1 MSKNYL
7 KIQSVISEVNNVV
20 VGQEYMIKRL
30 LMGLFTQG
38 HILLEGVPG
47 LAKTL
52 TVNTLSSVLKLNFK
66 RIQFT
71 PDLLPSDV
79 IGTMIY
85 NQKKSSFEVKKG
97 PVFSNIILAD
107 EINRSPAKVQSAL
120 LESMQE
126 KQVTIGDDTYKLDLP
141 FLVLATQ
148 NPIDQEGTY
157 PLPEAQRDRFM
168 MKLNVD
174 YPSKEEELKIMQ
186 RMADLN
192 FNKKTKTILN
202 KKDITTIQNEIN
214 KVSISESIEKYII
227 EIVNATRKPSSVN
240 LNELDEF
247 ISFGASPRASI
258 NLSLA
263 SKANAFLSN
272 RDYVMPDDI
281 KEIAQ
286 DVLNHRI
293 ILNYEAE
300 AEGIKPDFIIKLK
313 KSNHKFFLNFLEE
326 RIGNLVGEI
335 VKINSTQIFPLS
347 AHINDSFV
355 NKRLIYVGD
364 SAHSIHPIAG
374 QGWNLGVND
383 VKNLHE
389 VCKKYNRDIGSQRF
403 CDHYNDLSYNKA
415 FQLFQI
421 TDKLDWHFKNNSN
434 LYRLLSYAGFKF
446 IENKNSIKNEIT
458 KYAMGV

>member
-7 KIQSVISEVNNVV
+7 KIQNVISEVNKIV
-20 VGQEYMIKRL
+20 VGQDYMIKRL

-126 KQVTIGDDTYKLDLP
+126 KQVTIGDDSYKLDLP

-186 RMADLN
+186 RMSDLN
-192 FNKKTKTILN
+192 FKKSTKTILN
-202 KKDITTIQNEIN
+202 KKDITAIQNEIN
-214 KVSISESIEKYII
+214 KVSISESIEK
-227 EIVNATRKPSSVN
+227 SVSYTH
-240 LNELDEF
+240 LTL
-247 ISFGASPRASI
+247 P
-258 NLSLA
+258 
-263 SKANAFLSN
+263 
-272 RDYVMPDDI
+272 
-281 KEIAQ
+281 
-286 DVLNHRI
+286 
-293 ILNYEAE
+293 
-300 AEGIKPDFIIKLK
+300 
-313 KSNHKFFLNFLEE
+313 
-326 RIGNLVGEI
+326 
-335 VKINSTQIFPLS
+335 T
-347 AHINDSFV
+347 
-355 NKRLIYVGD
+355 IYSV
-364 SAHSIHPIAG
+364 
-374 QGWNLGVND
+374 
-383 VKNLHE
+383 
-389 VCKKYNRDIGSQRF
+389 
-403 CDHYNDLSYNKA
+403 
-415 FQLFQI
+415 
-421 TDKLDWHFKNNSN
+421 
-434 LYRLLSYAGFKF
+434 
-446 IENKNSIKNEIT
+446 
-458 KYAMGV
+458 

>member
-1 MSKNYL
+1 MCIRDRNYL
-7 KIQSVISEVNNVV
+7 KIQNVISEVNKVV
-20 VGQEYMIKRL
+20 VGQDYMIKRL

-126 KQVTIGDDTYKLDLP
+126 KQVTIGDDSYKLDLP

-186 RMADLN
+186 RMSDLN
-192 FNKKTKTILN
+192 FKKSTKTILN
-202 KKDITTIQNEIN
+202 KKDITAIQNEIN

-227 EIVNATRKPSSVN
+227 EIVNATRKPSSVK
-240 LNELDEF
+240 LNEFEDY

-272 RDYVMPDDI
+272 RDYVMPDDV
-281 KEIAQ
+281 KEIAH

-300 AEGIKPDFIIKLK
+300 AEGIKPELIIK
-313 KSNHKFFLNFLEE
+313 NILEKVE
-326 RIGNLVGEI
+326 
-335 VKINSTQIFPLS
+335 INS
-347 AHINDSFV
+347 
-355 NKRLIYVGD
+355 
-364 SAHSIHPIAG
+364 
-374 QGWNLGVND
+374 
-383 VKNLHE
+383 
-389 VCKKYNRDIGSQRF
+389 
-403 CDHYNDLSYNKA
+403 
-415 FQLFQI
+415 
-421 TDKLDWHFKNNSN
+421 
-434 LYRLLSYAGFKF
+434 
-446 IENKNSIKNEIT
+446 
-458 KYAMGV
+458 

>member
-7 KIQSVISEVNNVV
+7 KIQDVISEVNKVV
-20 VGQEYMIKRL
+20 VGQNYMIKRL

-52 TVNTLSSVLKLNFK
+52 TVNTLSSALKLNFK

-126 KQVTIGDDTYKLDLP
+126 KQVTIGDDTYKLELP

-186 RMADLN
+186 RMSDLN
-192 FNKKTKTILN
+192 FKNSTKTILN
-202 KKDITTIQNEIN
+202 KKDITAIQNEIN

-227 EIVNATRKPSSVN
+227 EIVNATRKPSSVG
-240 LNELDEF
+240 LNKFEEY

-272 RDYVMPDDI
+272 RDYVMPDDV
-281 KEIAQ
+281 KDIAL

-300 AEGIKPDFIIKLK
+300 AEGIKPELIIK
-313 KSNHKFFLNFLEE
+313 NILEKVE
-326 RIGNLVGEI
+326 
-335 VKINSTQIFPLS
+335 INS
-347 AHINDSFV
+347 
-355 NKRLIYVGD
+355 
-364 SAHSIHPIAG
+364 
-374 QGWNLGVND
+374 
-383 VKNLHE
+383 
-389 VCKKYNRDIGSQRF
+389 
-403 CDHYNDLSYNKA
+403 
-415 FQLFQI
+415 
-421 TDKLDWHFKNNSN
+421 
-434 LYRLLSYAGFKF
+434 
-446 IENKNSIKNEIT
+446 
-458 KYAMGV
+458 

>member
-7 KIQSVISEVNNVV
+7 KIQSVITEVNKVV

-168 MKLNVD
+168 MKLNID

-186 RMADLN
+186 RMSDLN
-192 FNKKTKTILN
+192 FKNSTKTILN
-202 KKDITTIQNEIN
+202 KKDISAIQNEIN

-227 EIVNATRKPSSVN
+227 EIVNATRKPSSIN
-240 LNELDEF
+240 LNDLDEY

-272 RDYVMPDDI
+272 RDYVMPDDV
-281 KEIAQ
+281 KEIAH
-286 DVLNHRI
+286 DILNHRI

-300 AEGIKPDFIIKLK
+300 AEGIMPNMIINKILDK
-313 KSNHKFFLNFLEE
+313 VE
-326 RIGNLVGEI
+326 
-335 VKINSTQIFPLS
+335 INS
-347 AHINDSFV
+347 
-355 NKRLIYVGD
+355 
-364 SAHSIHPIAG
+364 
-374 QGWNLGVND
+374 
-383 VKNLHE
+383 
-389 VCKKYNRDIGSQRF
+389 
-403 CDHYNDLSYNKA
+403 
-415 FQLFQI
+415 
-421 TDKLDWHFKNNSN
+421 
-434 LYRLLSYAGFKF
+434 
-446 IENKNSIKNEIT
+446 
-458 KYAMGV
+458 